1 MAYSRDEKK
10 QFVEARANE
19 LKETLAQAVEDLE
32 QSENWKKFLKANAR
46 FHNYSFGNV
55 LLIMTQFPE
64 ATQVA
69 AYGTWKKM
77 GRQVSKGSKGIT
89 IMTPRPFKKRD
100 EAGNVRVDDNG
111 NELKGMS
118 FGTGSVF
125 DISQTDVVDEELWA
139 HHEGSSLVKILDGEA
154 DEDLLDSLG
163 YVSKAIGFEFIL
175 DELDGMRREVN
186 GYTTLGD
193 SVKEI
198 HVRASNPLAQK
209 IKTSIHELGHALMHA
224 TEGEEYSADGK
235 AHRGIAELEAESVA
249 YIVSDALGMD
259 TSAYSVGYIAGWS
272 KGDPE
277 MIRQLGDSVNKASK
291 RIMAELDN
299 VYTGSLSEEA
309 SEPVEEM
316 A

>member
-10 QFVEARANE
+10 KFVEARANE
-19 LKETLAQAVEDLE
+19 LKETLAKAVEDLE
-32 QSENWKKFLKANAR
+32 ASDNWKLFLKANAR

-55 LLIMTQFPE
+55 LLIMAQMPE

-69 AYGTWKKM
+69 AYGTWTKM

-89 IMTPRPFKKRD
+89 IMTPRPFKKKD
-100 EAGNVRVDDNG
+100 ENGNVRVDDKG

-125 DISQTDVVDEELWA
+125 DISQTEVVDEELWA
-139 HHEGSSLVKILDGEA
+139 HMNFGKSLVKLLDGDAEEGLLEA
-154 DEDLLDSLG
+154 LG
-163 YVSKAIGFEFIL
+163 KVSEAIGFEFIL
-175 DELDGMRREVN
+175 DELDGMGRGIN

-193 SVKEI
+193 AKKEI
-198 HVRASNPLAQK
+198 HVRASNPLKQK
-209 IKTSIHELGHALMHA
+209 IKTALHELGHALMHA

-249 YIVSDALGMD
+249 YIVGDILDID
-259 TSAYSVGYIAGWS
+259 TSEYTVGYIAGWS

-277 MIRQLGDSVNKASK
+277 MIRQIGDSVNKASK
-291 RIMAELDN
+291 RIMLELDK
-299 VYTGSLSEEA
+299 VIAGETFEQ
-309 SEPVEEM
+309 EM
-316 A
+316 SAG

>member
-19 LKETLAQAVEDLE
+19 LKETLAKAVEDLE
-32 QSENWKKFLKANAR
+32 SSENWKKYLKASAK
-46 FHNYSFGNV
+46 FHNYSFGNI
-55 LLIMTQFPE
+55 LLIMTQMPE
-64 ATQVA
+64 ATKVA

-77 GRQVSKGSKGIT
+77 GRQVSKGAKGIT

-100 EAGNVRVDDNG
+100 EAGNVRVDERG

-125 DISQTDVVDEELWA
+125 DISQTEVVDQELWA
-139 HHEGSSLVKILDGEA
+139 HHESTSLVKILDGEA
-154 DEDLLDSLG
+154 DEELLVSLG
-163 YVSKAIGFEFIL
+163 SVSEAIGFKFIL
-175 DELDGMRREVN
+175 DEMEGHNPNSN
-186 GYTTLGD
+186 GYTTLGSD
-193 SVKEI
+193 VKEI
-198 HVRASNPLAQK
+198 HVRASNPLEQK
-209 IKTSIHELGHALMHA
+209 IKTAVHELGHALMHA

-249 YIVSDALGMD
+249 FIVCDAMGID

-277 MIRQLGDSVNKASK
+277 MIRQIGDSVNKASK
-291 RIMAELDN
+291 RIMLELDK
-299 VYTGSLSEEA
+299 VIAGETELESDLEEA
-309 SEPVEEM
+309 V
-316 A
+316 